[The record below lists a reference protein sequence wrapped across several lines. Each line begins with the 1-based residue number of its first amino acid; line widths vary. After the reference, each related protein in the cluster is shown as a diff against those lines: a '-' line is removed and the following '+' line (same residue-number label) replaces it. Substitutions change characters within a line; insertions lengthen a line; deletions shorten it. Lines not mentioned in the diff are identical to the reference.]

1 VTHVGGTKLDF
12 RALFEA
18 MPASYVVLDPDLV
31 IVAVS
36 DHFLRDTMTTREQ
49 ILGHVIFEVFPDN
62 PDDANAT
69 GTGNLRAS
77 LDRVRRDRVPDGM
90 AVQKYDVQRPQS
102 EGGEFV
108 VRYWSPMSTP
118 VTGPDGRLIYILIQT
133 QDVTKY
139 VRLQARE
146 AGHLE
151 LIARLQERTQRM
163 EANRP

>member
-1 VTHVGGTKLDF
+1 MIYLGGTELDF

-36 DHFLRDTMTTREQ
+36 DHFLRDTMSTRQQ
-49 ILGHVIFEVFPDN
+49 ILGHVIFDVFPDN
-62 PDDANAT
+62 PDDVHAT

-77 LDRVRRDRVPDGM
+77 LDRVCRDHVPDGM
-90 AVQKYDVQRPQS
+90 AVQKYDVRRPQA
-102 EGGEFV
+102 EGGEFE
-108 VRYWSPMSTP
+108 VRYWSAVSTP
-118 VTGPDGRLIYILIQT
+118 VTAPDGQLIYILIQT

-151 LIARLQERTQRM
+151 LIARLRERTQNM
-163 EANRP
+163 EANRA

>member
-1 VTHVGGTKLDF
+1 MTYVGGTELDF

-49 ILGHVIFEVFPDN
+49 ILGHGIFEVFPDN
-62 PDDANAT
+62 PDDPNAT

-77 LDRVRRDRVPDGM
+77 LDRVRRDRVADGM
-90 AVQKYDVQRPQS
+90 AVQKYDVQRPQA
-102 EGGEFV
+102 EGGEFE
-108 VRYWSPMSTP
+108 VRYWSPISTP
-118 VTGPDGRLIYILIQT
+118 VTGPDGQLAYILIQT
-133 QDVTKY
+133 QDVTNY

-146 AGHLE
+146 TGHLE
-151 LIARLQERTQRM
+151 LIARLRKRTQPM
-163 EANRP
+163 AANQP